1 MDPKEHQLS
10 EEEINNYSKE
20 LDELFQSLVPL
31 LEEESS
37 DLKESEE

>member
-10 EEEINNYSKE
+10 EEEINTYGKE

-31 LEEESS
+31 LKDTSDNPAEE
-37 DLKESEE
+37 K